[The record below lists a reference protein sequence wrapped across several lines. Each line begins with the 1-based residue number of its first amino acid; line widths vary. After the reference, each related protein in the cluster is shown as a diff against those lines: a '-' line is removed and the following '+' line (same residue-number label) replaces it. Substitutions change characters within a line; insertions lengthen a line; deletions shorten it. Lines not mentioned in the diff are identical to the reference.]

1 FPSPSRA
8 RVASHAVAARARRGG
23 PPMAETNPQGTKSTS
38 ASQRS
43 DAGGQQA
50 RADQGTQ
57 QQGSRPGRGW
67 GALQSRSQI
76 PSFGAFGAS
85 PFALM
90 RRMMEDLNRMFEDF
104 GSPRS
109 FGGGAMT
116 EGSRGDL
123 SRGGMSAVDWTP
135 AIEAFERDG
144 QLVVRADLPGLSPA
158 DVRIEVT
165 DDGLL
170 IEGERR
176 QEMKTDEDG
185 GVYRA
190 GRVDGRCSRF
200 SGLPPPSPR
209 WWRCS
214 GHTRSSTGSSTSSA
228 PFARG
233 VRGSGGARCC
243 SKESSASS

>member
-1 FPSPSRA
+1 
-8 RVASHAVAARARRGG
+8 
-23 PPMAETNPQGTKSTS
+23 MAETNPQGTKSTS

-57 QQGSRPGRGW
+57 QQGSRPGRGS
-67 GALQSRSQI
+67 GALQRRSQM

-109 FGGGAMT
+109 FGGGA
-116 EGSRGDL
+116 
-123 SRGGMSAVDWTP
+123 
-135 AIEAFERDG
+135 IERDR
-144 QLVVRADLPGLSPA
+144 QLVVRADLPGLSPE

-176 QEMKTDEDG
+176 QEMEAEEEG
-185 GVYRA
+185 GVYRSERVY
-190 GRVDGRCSRF
+190 GRFSRF
-200 SGLPPPSPR
+200 LTLPDGVDADKAQARFDNGVLEISIPMTDQASR
-209 WWRCS
+209 GRRIEIQ
-214 GHTRSSTGSSTSSA
+214 GQGASTGGQRQTGQT
-228 PFARG
+228 PP
-233 VRGSGGARCC
+233 VH
-243 SKESSASS
+243 

>member
-1 FPSPSRA
+1 
-8 RVASHAVAARARRGG
+8 
-23 PPMAETNPQGTKSTS
+23 M
-38 ASQRS
+38 
-43 DAGGQQA
+43 
-50 RADQGTQ
+50 
-57 QQGSRPGRGW
+57 
-67 GALQSRSQI
+67 

-123 SRGGMSAVDWTP
+123 SRGGLPAVDWTP
-135 AIEAFERDG
+135 AIEAFERDR
-144 QLVVRADLPGLSPA
+144 QLVVRADLPGLSPE

-176 QEMKTDEDG
+176 QEMEAEEEG
-185 GVYRA
+185 GVYRSERVY
-190 GRVDGRCSRF
+190 GRFSRF
-200 SGLPPPSPR
+200 LTLPDGVDADKAQARFDNGVLEISIPMTDQASR
-209 WWRCS
+209 GRRIEIQ
-214 GHTRSSTGSSTSSA
+214 GQGASTGGQRQTGQT
-228 PFARG
+228 PP
-233 VRGSGGARCC
+233 VH
-243 SKESSASS
+243 

>member
-1 FPSPSRA
+1 
-8 RVASHAVAARARRGG
+8 
-23 PPMAETNPQGTKSTS
+23 MAETNPQGTKSTS

-57 QQGSRPGRGW
+57 QQGSRPGRGS
-67 GALQSRSQI
+67 GALQRRSQM

-123 SRGGMSAVDWTP
+123 SRGGLPAVDWTP
-135 AIEAFERDG
+135 AIEAFERDR
-144 QLVVRADLPGLSPA
+144 QLVVRADLPGLSPE

-176 QEMKTDEDG
+176 QEMEAEEEG
-185 GVYRA
+185 GVYRSERVY
-190 GRVDGRCSRF
+190 GRFSRF
-200 SGLPPPSPR
+200 LTLPDGVDADKAQARFDNGVLEISIPMTDQASR
-209 WWRCS
+209 GRRIEIQ
-214 GHTRSSTGSSTSSA
+214 GKGASTGGQRQTGQT
-228 PFARG
+228 PP
-233 VRGSGGARCC
+233 VH
-243 SKESSASS
+243 

>member
-1 FPSPSRA
+1 
-8 RVASHAVAARARRGG
+8 
-23 PPMAETNPQGTKSTS
+23 MAQTNPQGTQSTS

-57 QQGSRPGRGW
+57 QQGSRPGRGS
-67 GALQSRSQI
+67 GTLQRRSQM

-123 SRGGMSAVDWTP
+123 SRGGLPAVDWTP
-135 AIEAFERDG
+135 AIEAFERDR
-144 QLVVRADLPGLSPA
+144 QLVVRADLPGLSPE

-176 QEMKTDEDG
+176 QEMEAEEEG
-185 GVYRA
+185 GVYRSERVY
-190 GRVDGRCSRF
+190 GRFSRF
-200 SGLPPPSPR
+200 LTLPDGVDADKAQARFDNGVLEISIPMTDQASR
-209 WWRCS
+209 GRRIEIQ
-214 GHTRSSTGSSTSSA
+214 GQGASTGGQRQTGQT
-228 PFARG
+228 PP
-233 VRGSGGARCC
+233 VH
-243 SKESSASS
+243 